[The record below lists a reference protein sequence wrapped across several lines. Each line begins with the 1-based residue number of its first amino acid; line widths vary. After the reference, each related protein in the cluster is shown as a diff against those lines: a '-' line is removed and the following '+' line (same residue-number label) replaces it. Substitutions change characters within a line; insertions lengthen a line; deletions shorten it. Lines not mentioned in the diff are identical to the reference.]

1 MLRLRD
7 PDSGGVTP
15 EQITSALEGDRD
27 ALRRLVE
34 GLVPVIRVE
43 AGVALAR
50 RARAHRRDPRQEVDD
65 FTQEVLVR
73 LLADDGKLLR
83 IWDPARGRS
92 LASFVRLITRQ
103 RVSRALQRFKGNPW
117 GVDPTEP
124 GDFEFI
130 GEAARGRAGARVE
143 SRIELRALLERLR
156 AHLNER
162 GLLLFQL
169 IYVEQRPISE
179 VCDELG
185 MTRGAVDAWN
195 SRTRRLAR
203 RLAQEQAA

>member
-1 MLRLRD
+1 MTRED
-7 PDSGGVTP
+7 
-15 EQITSALEGDRD
+15 IKSALEGDRA

-34 GLVPVIRVE
+34 QLVPVIRVE
-43 AGVALAR
+43 VGVALSRQAR
-50 RARAHRRDPRQEVDD
+50 IRRRDPRQEVDD
-65 FTQEVLVR
+65 FTQEMLVR

-83 IWDPARGRS
+83 MWDPARGRS

-117 GVDPTEP
+117 SAEPTEP
-124 GDFEFI
+124 SDFEYL
-130 GEAARGRAGARVE
+130 GEAREAGRGEGTRVE
-143 SRIELRALLERLR
+143 SRIELRSLLERLR

-162 GLLLFQL
+162 GLQLFQL
-169 IYVEQRPISE
+169 IYVEQKPIRE

-195 SRTRRLAR
+195 SRTRKLAR
-203 RLAQEQAA
+203 RLAQERAA